1 MPASGPPRRLTDT
14 DTTDGLTA
22 LTGVDSSRKLMV
34 QVDHG
39 TFDQT
44 VVWVLEPTRPLRY
57 SPWSDTTA
65 TAATGTGV
73 IILDSWPSTRSNT
86 TDLSILVEDFVSEE
100 EAARER
106 ARVTSKAGYARL
118 LREGRQRPSP
128 PPAAHARKGFQQ
140 MARIPCYR
148 GTRTR

>member
-1 MPASGPPRRLTDT
+1 MPASGPPRRLA
-14 DTTDGLTA
+14 DTTDGLTT
-22 LTGVDSSRKLMV
+22 LTGIDPSRKLMV
-34 QVDHG
+34 RVDQG
-39 TFDQT
+39 TTDQT

-57 SPWSDTTA
+57 SSWNDVTA
-65 TAATGTGV
+65 TATTGTGV

-86 TDLSILVEDFVSEE
+86 TNLSILIEDFVSEE
-100 EAARER
+100 EAAQER
-106 ARVTSKAGYARL
+106 ARAASKAGYARL
-118 LREGRQRPSP
+118 LQEGRQRPSP